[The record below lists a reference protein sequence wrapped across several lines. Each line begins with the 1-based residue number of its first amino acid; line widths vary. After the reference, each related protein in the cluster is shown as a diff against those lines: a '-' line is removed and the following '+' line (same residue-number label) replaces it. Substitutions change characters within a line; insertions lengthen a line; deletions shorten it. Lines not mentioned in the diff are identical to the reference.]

1 MIQIQEI
8 TKTYKTGS
16 LVQRALD
23 HLSLSL
29 RDSEF
34 VVILGQSGSG
44 KTTLLN
50 VIGGL
55 DRSDSGE
62 LIINGVS
69 TKTYKSR
76 DWDAY
81 RNHSVG
87 FVFQSYNLIPHQ
99 SILSNVELALTI
111 GGISRKE
118 RRRRA
123 REALEKVGLSEHL
136 HKKPSQL
143 SGGQMQRVAIA
154 RALVNDPEILLA
166 DEPTG
171 ALDSETSVQV
181 MDLLKEVAKDRLV
194 VMVSHNAELAQQYA
208 TRIVRLLDGRIVSD
222 SDPYEPPKTEVQHR
236 KPGKAAMSFLTALML
251 SLHNLWTK
259 KVRTVLVAFAGSI
272 GIIGIAMIL
281 SMSNGANLYINSIE
295 EETLKSY
302 PLQITSSGMDFSSF
316 LTRTRGEDPQPSD
329 STDQKEVREWNM
341 ITRMF
346 SRVTENDLKS
356 LRAYIETQDAGI
368 YPNSQAV
375 EYLYN
380 VVPYVYLYRDGK
392 VRQVNPDTSFSAL
405 GFSSSGGSM
414 NSFMSAFAS
423 TDSFSQLPSEEEI
436 YLSQYEVKAGRWP
449 ERYDECVLVLTQN
462 GFVSDL
468 TLYAMGVKDPNIL
481 DAIVQSFAQ
490 GKTYEERIER
500 DSYSFGDFLGTEW
513 KVISASQLYTYDKE
527 FQSWTNH
534 SDDEA
539 FMKKLLSSA
548 ESLRIVGVVQAKE
561 DANGALLNPGILY
574 PASLT
579 LHLME
584 RSAQSEI
591 VRAQLQNEDVNV
603 LTGLPFG
610 EQPDERDFDFSSLF
624 TFDQEAL
631 ENLFRY
637 DPQSLSFD
645 PSALDLSS
653 IDFSSVNLSS
663 YLNPNTLLQLFPQ
676 LTQQQL
682 EELVSLIEFDV
693 SSDSMQQLFE
703 DIYRGY
709 LDFSAS
715 DPSTDYAK
723 LPQSALEYLRTQTAS
738 EILSDGIS
746 KAIEKNGEGLMTLEE
761 MTASIEA
768 VTGGFADYA
777 QERGIGEDTDLSA
790 YMRDYLASPAVSAKL
805 SGVTEG
811 IRARLAA
818 AQLSD
823 SQVQEIVSA
832 LYTGYQGYAQEN
844 GLPDPQ
850 YLGSSFSEYLNTPE
864 AKERISGAVLE
875 TIDTSALEEKITE
888 MTGEF
893 SASIE
898 SRLSSM
904 LSGAM
909 QSAGQQI
916 SASLQSTMT
925 EAAAQL
931 QASLEEAF
939 RFTPE
944 DLSNV
949 FSLSM
954 TPSEM
959 RDLFNSLLSGDTNAT
974 LASVLNRLGYAE
986 AEDPY
991 SIVIYPIDFNA
1002 KKAIKDSL
1010 ERYNEAARIA
1020 GKEDQVIVY
1029 TDIVDTLMSS
1039 VTQIIDAISGVLI
1052 AFVAI
1057 SLVVSSVMIGVIT
1070 YISVLERKK
1079 EIGILRAIGAS
1090 KRNVSNVFNAE
1101 TIIIGA
1107 LAGIFG
1113 IAITLLLLI
1122 PANYLIHSLTGETG
1136 INAVLPPQSAFILIL
1151 LSIFLTLI
1159 GGLIPSR
1166 KAANSD
1172 PVAALRS
1179 E

>member
-1 MIQIQEI
+1 MIQIKDVS
-8 TKTYKTGS
+8 KTYKTGS

-23 HLSLSL
+23 HLSLNL

-55 DRSDSGE
+55 DRYDSGE
-62 LIINGVS
+62 LVINGIS
-69 TKTYKSR
+69 TKKYKSR
-76 DWDAY
+76 DWDSY

-111 GGISRKE
+111 GGVSRKE
-118 RRRRA
+118 RTRRA
-123 REALEKVGLSEHL
+123 KDALTKVGLSEHI

-154 RALVNDPEILLA
+154 RALVNDPDILLA

-171 ALDSETSVQV
+171 ALDSETSIQV

-194 VMVSHNAELAQQYA
+194 VMVSHNAELAEEYA

-222 SDPYEPPKTEVQHR
+222 SDPFVPQTEEAKYQ
-236 KPGKAAMSFLTALML
+236 KPGKSAMSFLTALML

-259 KVRTVLVAFAGSI
+259 KVRTILVAFAGSI

-281 SMSNGANLYINSIE
+281 SMSNGANLYINNIE

-316 LTRTRGEDPQPSD
+316 LTRNRGGENESSDEPQSNL
-329 STDQKEVREWNM
+329 VREWNM

-346 SRVTENDLKS
+346 SRVTENDLRS
-356 LRAYIETQDAGI
+356 LRTYIEGENAGI
-368 YPNSQAV
+368 YQNSQAV

-380 VVPYVYLYRDGK
+380 IKPYIYLYRDGK

-405 GFSSSGGSM
+405 GFSSGSSM
-414 NSFMSAFAS
+414 NSFMSAFTS
-423 TDSFSQLPSEEEI
+423 TDSFSQLPADEDI
-436 YLSQYEVKAGRWP
+436 YVSQYEVKAGHWP
-449 ERYDECVLVLTQN
+449 ENYNECVLVLTQN

-468 TLYAMGVKDPNIL
+468 TLYAMGMKDPAIL
-481 DAIVQSFAQ
+481 DAIIQAFAQ
-490 GKTYEERIER
+490 GKTYDDKIRRETY
-500 DSYSFGDFLGTEW
+500 SYEDFLDVEW
-513 KVISASQLYTYDKE
+513 KTICASDLYTFDSE

-534 SDDEA
+534 ADDVNY
-539 FMKKLLSSA
+539 MKKLIDSA
-548 ESLRIVGVVQAKE
+548 ESIRLVGVVQAKE

-574 PASLT
+574 PASMT

-584 RSAQSEI
+584 ESAESG
-591 VRAQLQNEDVNV
+591 VVKAQLENREINV
-603 LTGLPFG
+603 LTGAPFG
-610 EQPDERDFDFSSLF
+610 VNPAERDFDFSSLF
-624 TFDQEAL
+624 TFDEEAL
-631 ENLFRY
+631 KNLFRL
-637 DPQSLSFD
+637 DPESLAFD
-645 PSALDLSS
+645 FSAMDFSS
-653 IDFSSVNLSS
+653 IDFSSINLSG
-663 YLNPNTLLQLFPQ
+663 YLNPNSLRQLLPQ
-676 LTQQQL
+676 LDDKQI
-682 EELVSLIEFDV
+682 EELVSLISFDI
-693 SSDSMQQLFE
+693 SSDSMRSLFE
-703 DIYRGY
+703 ELIGGY
-709 LDFSAS
+709 LDYSAA

-723 LPQSALEYLRTQTAS
+723 LPESALEYLRTQAAAETLS
-738 EILSDGIS
+738 EEIS
-746 KAIEKNGEGLMTLEE
+746 KAVSENSEGLMTVDE
-761 MTASIEA
+761 MNTVIGD
-768 VTGGFADYA
+768 VLNGFAEYA
-777 QERGIGEDTDLSA
+777 QKRGVGEDTDLNA
-790 YMRDYLASPAVSAKL
+790 YMNDYLASSEISGKL
-805 SGVTEG
+805 SSVNEG
-811 IRARLAA
+811 IQARLAA
-818 AQLSD
+818 IQLSD
-823 SQVQEIVSA
+823 EQISGIVSSI
-832 LYTGYQGYAQEN
+832 YTGYQSYAQEN
-844 GLPDPQ
+844 DLPDPQ
-850 YLGSSFSEYLNTPE
+850 YLGSSFSEYINTPQAKELISKTVLNT
-864 AKERISGAVLE
+864 V
-875 TIDTSALEEKITE
+875 DTSALEQKISE
-888 MTGEF
+888 MTGEL
-893 SASIE
+893 ASSFE
-898 SRLSSM
+898 YQLSSL

-916 SASLQSTMT
+916 SSVMQSSMS
-925 EAAAQL
+925 EAASQL
-931 QASLEEAF
+931 QESLEEAF
-939 RFTPE
+939 SFSSE
-944 DLSNV
+944 DFSKVLSV
-949 FSLSM
+949 SM

-959 RDLFNSLLSGDTNAT
+959 RDLFNSLMSGDTNAT
-974 LASVLNRLGYAE
+974 YASILTRLGYAD

-991 SIVIYPIDFNA
+991 SIVIYPTDFNG
-1002 KKAIKDSL
+1002 KKEIKDSL
-1010 ERYNEAARIA
+1010 ERYNDMQRNSGE
-1020 GKEDQVIVY
+1020 EDKVIVY
-1029 TDIVDTLMSS
+1029 TDVVDTLMSS
-1039 VTQIIDAISGVLI
+1039 VTQIIDAISAILI

-1090 KRNVSNVFNAE
+1090 KRNISNVFNAE

-1113 IAITLLLLI
+1113 IGITLLLLI
-1122 PANYLIHSLTGETG
+1122 PANYLIHTLTGETG
-1136 INAVLPPQSAFILIL
+1136 ISAVLPPGAAILLIL